1 MIFSNVGLKS
11 QILTITHISDNSIV
25 WNLLAM
31 GDNLAHLFSDSVH
44 LQIYDVSPTL
54 HVHVWAN

>member
-1 MIFSNVGLKS
+1 MIFSNVVLKS
-11 QILTITHISDNSIV
+11 QILTITHISDYSIV

-31 GDNLAHLFSDSVH
+31 GDNLAHLFSDKCSFTNLH
-44 LQIYDVSPTL
+44 VSPTL